1 MSEDIQETLLLDEE
15 DKPILLEQE
24 CEELK
29 PVIKEFVECYVQNEN
44 RPVEEWL
51 TPKLQEQLPD
61 RKKEEIQLM
70 VEEIVS
76 TIKNNEEKQESLSK
90 AVNMGRSKESWL
102 ASELKKATSSMSAK
116 ESVQYLKELDSS
128 LEKANISLNR
138 TITTQSGNVNQNPC
152 LDGYIAEQYHA
163 QTFNLN
169 AQAKGSEYRAKV
181 LEPEGKAYAKN
192 SVDIV
197 IVDGNDKVVKRYQ
210 SKYCKDAKA
219 TERAFEQGDYRGQ
232 QKLVPEDQQSKIIKK
247 STTVIEAP
255 DGTTSKPF
263 NSVVIN
269 MIYEYMLS
277 ESEINVLLEKFDEIK
292 PSRFKKLFAD
302 VMSADRQEKQIED
315 FIRQYFEV
323 IIRQRPRISEPK
335 PKDFVDFFEQL
346 TLQS

>member
-163 QTFNLN
+163 QTF
-169 AQAKGSEYRAKV
+169 GVVRF
-181 LEPEGKAYAKN
+181 
-192 SVDIV
+192 SVWE
-197 IVDGNDKVVKRYQ
+197 NTK
-210 SKYCKDAKA
+210 
-219 TERAFEQGDYRGQ
+219 
-232 QKLVPEDQQSKIIKK
+232 
-247 STTVIEAP
+247 
-255 DGTTSKPF
+255 
-263 NSVVIN
+263 
-269 MIYEYMLS
+269 
-277 ESEINVLLEKFDEIK
+277 
-292 PSRFKKLFAD
+292 
-302 VMSADRQEKQIED
+302 
-315 FIRQYFEV
+315 
-323 IIRQRPRISEPK
+323 
-335 PKDFVDFFEQL
+335 
-346 TLQS
+346 